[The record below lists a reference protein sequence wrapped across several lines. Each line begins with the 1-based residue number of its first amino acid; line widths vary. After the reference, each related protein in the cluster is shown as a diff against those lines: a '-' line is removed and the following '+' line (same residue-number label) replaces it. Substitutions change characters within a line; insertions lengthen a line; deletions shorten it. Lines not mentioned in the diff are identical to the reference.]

1 MEGLTLI
8 YDGTKSNLYLDTQDE
23 GQPVVIKM
31 LKEVDPAPH
40 QLAYLQNEYA
50 LTHQLALECVRKAYR
65 MGRFEDRPAIFLEHV
80 PGASLK
86 QAFVKEEKP
95 FTDRLAVA
103 VEVAKALEAIHGQG
117 IIHRDFTSNNI
128 LIVPKPQGPTVKIID
143 FAFAVKQET
152 KGDENTRPSS
162 LEGTMAY
169 ISPEQTG
176 RVNQAVDTRS
186 DLYSFGVSLYEL
198 FTRRLPFEGKDP
210 AELVHAHLATPPTPP
225 EAIQGDIP
233 HVLSELILRLL
244 AKNPDAR
251 YQSASGLLADL
262 QHCQKLLESE
272 GEIHDFELGTKDLTG
287 KLEFPEALYGRR
299 KEFKHL
305 IKSFDRVTLGTVELV
320 MIKGYAG
327 IGKSALVNAFR
338 NRVGRKGGYFA
349 MGHFDQLQSSVP
361 YQGTNRAFGQLVRQ
375 LLTESSNRLEAWK
388 KKILDAVGEN
398 GKLLIDVVP
407 ELQLIIGQQPDVPE
421 VGATEAQNRLRYTFL
436 NFIKA
441 LSDAQHPL
449 VFFLDDCQWADGD
462 SIDLIELLLTHPDN
476 QYFWIITALR
486 DNEIAADHPLLKAY
500 DRLLDKGALVEQLEI
515 SNLSQDAVTELISA
529 TLRCGKADCQLLAE
543 LVYTKTQ
550 GNPFFVR
557 QMLMSLYEKE
567 LLTFSQKDRRWIW
580 DHNAIQQLNISDNV
594 VELMAGKIQRL
605 PAATQETLKKAACIG
620 NQFAFSTLQAIHE
633 VSDQELNAAL
643 TRAIDEGLVA
653 DLTDVNTAGEPS
665 FSFTHDRIRQ
675 AVYSLISENIT
686 PALHLKI
693 GRLVLEKLEKQK
705 NEEALRDHIFDI
717 VGQWN
722 RGIDLVEGREEKRK
736 LARLHHI
743 AGQKA
748 NSAAAYK
755 TALSYLQQGLDLL
768 AAFGWEN
775 NYSLNHGLASEAMEA
790 AFLEGNYSL
799 LMELSQRLISQSVN
813 LVDKVK
819 AYELR
824 TQALLAQ
831 NKLAEA
837 VAEGLA
843 FLKLLGI
850 SFPSNPREIDT
861 RLAYLKSRWQLRGLS
876 KEDIM
881 RLPEMADPLKLAA
894 MRVISVIEPPVHI
907 TQSYLPPL
915 LAFKQVTL
923 SIESGLSP
931 NSAAAFIGYGVMLAT
946 RFGRIDKGYA
956 YAEMGL
962 ALLERFQSE
971 SLKARTYYSFY
982 SSLAPFQLHL
992 RDCLP
997 PLLEGFE
1004 SGLNA
1009 GDLSNATFCI
1019 IQYVYYAYLSGT
1031 ELSGLEAKLLQY
1043 IRDVAQRGRH
1053 IGLNYLNLALQV
1065 IQNLLHPC
1073 PKPYLLQGKA
1083 YTEEDMVEHHQLM
1096 HDHPGLYNLYLN
1108 KMILAYLFEAYEE
1121 GQQYATQASEI
1132 QEKAELIK
1140 GSHHWMYD
1148 ALLCLARFPEARPRA
1163 QKVLMARVEEC
1174 LDELSMLAEY
1184 APTNHLHKY
1193 YLVEAEKHRV
1203 LGEEIIARELYEK
1216 AIRFA
1221 KEHEY
1226 MNEEALA
1233 WELTG
1238 KFFRE
1243 QGHRFLA
1250 ETHLL
1255 QAWKVYRSWG
1265 AAAKTAFLE
1274 QRYPHFIGR
1283 AVRKGSS
1290 SASSSTR
1297 STSSTESLKGI
1308 DLESITKASIALSG
1322 EVVLSNLLE
1331 KMMQIA
1337 MENAGA
1343 ERGAFIENQ
1352 QGKLSVLAHGDAQSG
1367 IKVRERIP
1375 LEEASFL
1382 SPAIVN
1388 YVARTQKAIVLQHAA
1403 ENEAYQQDA
1412 YIREHKP
1419 KSVLCY
1425 PIAHKGHLTGL
1436 IYLENNLTIGAFTQD
1451 RTEIFR
1457 LLSSQIAISFENAR
1471 LYEHLDEKV
1480 RLRTKELDR
1489 KNRQLGATLG
1499 KLQSTQ
1505 SQLVQSEKMASLG
1518 QLTAGIAHEIN
1529 NPINFVTG
1537 NIGPLTRDIEDIKE
1551 LLMKVK
1557 ALETSTNIS
1566 ESLKEVKEFG
1576 EEIDTDFLFEEIE
1589 MLLTGMRDGANRTKE
1604 IVLGLKNFSRL
1615 DEQDFKMADVHD
1627 GIDSTLTLLNNKF
1640 KGRITVHKD
1649 YATIPRIECLPGK
1662 LNQVFMNLLNNALDA
1677 MPEIGEIFIS
1687 TKEEEGEML
1696 RISIRDTGAGM
1707 KEEVLEHIFEPFFTT
1722 KDVGAGTGL
1731 GLSIS
1736 YGIIQQHKGEI
1747 TATSTLGEGSEFIIR
1762 IPMKQLEG

>member
-8 YDGTKSNLYLDTQDE
+8 YDGTKSTIYLDNKDNE
-23 GQPVVIKM
+23 RPVVIKM
-31 LKEVDPAPH
+31 LKDVDPAGR
-40 QLAYLQNEYA
+40 QLEYLHNEFN
-50 LTHQLALECVRKAYR
+50 LTHELTLPQVRKAYR
-65 MGRFEDRPAIFLEHV
+65 LGSFEDRAAIFLEHV
-80 PGASLK
+80 PGTSLK
-86 QAFVKEEKP
+86 EGFIKTEKP
-95 FTDRLAVA
+95 FEEKLGVA
-103 VEVAKALEAIHGQG
+103 IEVVKALEAIHGAG

-128 LIVPKPQGPTVKIID
+128 LVISSDKGPTVKVID
-143 FAFAVKQET
+143 FAFATDQTSE
-152 KGDENTRPSS
+152 DRPAS
-162 LEGTMAY
+162 LEGTLAY

-176 RVNQAVDTRS
+176 RVEGAVDIRS
-186 DLYSFGVSLYEL
+186 DLYSLGVSLFEV
-198 FTRRLPFEGKDP
+198 FTGRLPFEHKEP
-210 AELVHAHLATPPTPP
+210 AELVHAHLATTPP
-225 EAIQGDIP
+225 APETIQPTIP
-233 HVLSELILRLL
+233 HVLSEILLRLL
-244 AKNPDAR
+244 EKNPAAR
-251 YQSASGLLADL
+251 YQSATGLLADIEQCL
-262 QHCQKLLESE
+262 QLWKEE
-272 GEIHDFELGTKDLTG
+272 GDIPDFELGTRDLTG
-287 KLEFPEALYGRR
+287 KLELSDALYGRK
-299 KEFKHL
+299 KEVRHL
-305 IKSFDRVTLGTVELV
+305 QKSLERVCLGTVELLV
-320 MIKGYAG
+320 IKGYAG
-327 IGKSALVNAFR
+327 IGKSALVNRFR
-338 NRVGRKGGYFA
+338 GRVGEKGGYFA
-349 MGHFDQLQSSVP
+349 MGDFDQLQSNVP
-361 YQGTNRAFGQLVRQ
+361 YQGINRAFSQLVRQ

-388 KKILDAVGEN
+388 QKILQAVGEN

-407 ELQLIIGQQPDVPE
+407 ELQLIIGEQPEVPE
-421 VGATEAQNRLRYTFL
+421 IGATEAQNRLRYTFL
-436 NFIKA
+436 NFIKE

-486 DNEIAADHPLLKAY
+486 DNEIEADHPLLRAY
-500 DRLLDKGALVEQLEI
+500 SRLAAKGALAEQLTLH
-515 SNLSQDAVTELISA
+515 NLDEAAVNKLISGA
-529 TLRCGKADCQLLAE
+529 LRCGKKDCALLSE
-543 LVYTKTQ
+543 LVYSKTQ

-557 QMLMSLYEKE
+557 QMLMSLFDKG
-567 LLTFSQKDRRWIW
+567 LLSFSQQDRRWAW
-580 DHNAIQQLNISDNV
+580 DHHAILQLNISDNV
-594 VELMAGKIQRL
+594 VEVMAGKVQQL
-605 PAATQETLKKAACIG
+605 PFATQEVLKKAACIG
-620 NQFAFSTLQAIHE
+620 NKFAFSTLKAIHE
-633 VSDQELNAAL
+633 ASDEELNMAL
-643 TRAIDEGLVA
+643 ARAIDEGLVA
-653 DLTDVNTAGEPS
+653 DLTSTQTPEAPI

-675 AVYSLISENIT
+675 AVYSLISEAAT
-686 PALHLKI
+686 PAIHLKI
-693 GRLVLEKLEKQK
+693 GKLVLDQLEKQK
-705 NEEALRDHIFDI
+705 DPALLKENIFDI

-722 RGIDLVEGREEKRK
+722 RGISLVAGREEKRI
-736 LARLHHI
+736 LARLHYL

-755 TALSYLQQGLDLL
+755 TALSYLEQGLELL
-768 AAFGWEN
+768 STYGWEN
-775 NYSLNHGLASEAMEA
+775 NYGLNHGLASEAMQA
-790 AFLEGNYSL
+790 AFLEGNYGL
-799 LMELSQRLISQSVN
+799 LMQLSDRLIRQSVN

-831 NKLAEA
+831 DKLPEAAE
-837 VAEGLA
+837 EGLE

-850 SFPSNPREIDT
+850 IFPSSPNQFDIT
-861 RLAYLKSRWQLRGLS
+861 LSYLKTRWMLRGLG
-876 KEDIM
+876 KEEIL
-881 RLPEMADPLKLAA
+881 RLPEMTDPLKLAA
-894 MRVISVIEPPVHI
+894 MRVISLIEPLIQI
-907 TQSYLPPL
+907 TRPSLTPL
-915 LAFKQVTL
+915 LAFKQL
-923 SIESGLSP
+923 EICIKFGLSP
-931 NSAAAFIGYGVMLAT
+931 IASATFVGYGVMLAT
-946 RFGRIDKGYA
+946 HFGRIDKGYA

-962 ALLERFQSE
+962 ALLERFKSDGY
-971 SLKARTYYSFY
+971 KARTYHVFY
-982 SSLAPFQLHL
+982 ATLAPYQLAL
-992 RDCLP
+992 RDCLT

-1019 IQYVYYAYLSGT
+1019 TKYVYFAYLSGV
-1031 ELSGLEAKLLQY
+1031 ELGSLEAKLVNY
-1043 IRDVAQRGRH
+1043 IREIKRRGQH
-1053 IGLNYLNLALQV
+1053 IGLNYLNLELQV
-1065 IQNLLHPC
+1065 IQNLLHPSA
-1073 PKPYLLQGKA
+1073 KPYLLEGKSNGDD
-1083 YTEEDMVEHHQLM
+1083 EIIEDHLHT
-1096 HDHPGLYNLYLN
+1096 HDQPAQYNVYLN
-1108 KMILAYLFEAYEE
+1108 KMILAYLFEAYDAGKEYGKE
-1121 GQQYATQASEI
+1121 ANKVLQRSGLVKEA
-1132 QEKAELIK
+1132 
-1140 GSHHWMYD
+1140 HHWMYE
-1148 ALLCLARFPEARPRA
+1148 ALINLACFPEARPSE
-1163 QKVLMARVEEC
+1163 QKELMATVEDS
-1174 LDELSMLAEY
+1174 LDALSALAEY
-1184 APTNHLHKY
+1184 APMNYLHKY

-1203 LGEEIIARELYEK
+1203 LGEEDAARTLYEK
-1216 AIRFA
+1216 TIVLA
-1221 KEHEY
+1221 KEHEFT
-1226 MNEEALA
+1226 NEEALA

-1265 AAAKTAFLE
+1265 ALAKTAFLE
-1274 QRYPHFIGR
+1274 QRYPHFIGQSI
-1283 AVRKGSS
+1283 RKENTSS
-1290 SASSSTR
+1290 SSSLR
-1297 STSSTESLKGI
+1297 STSSNDSLKGI

-1352 QGKLSVLAHGDAQSG
+1352 QGKLLVLAHGTAQAG

-1375 LEEASFL
+1375 LEEAPNL
-1382 SPAIVN
+1382 SQAIVN
-1388 YVARTQKAIVLQHAA
+1388 YVARTQKPIVLQHAA
-1403 ENEAYQQDA
+1403 ENKSYQQDA
-1412 YIREHKP
+1412 YIREHSP

-1451 RTEIFR
+1451 RIEIFR

-1489 KNRQLGATLG
+1489 KNRQLASTVN

-1537 NIGPLTRDIEDIKE
+1537 NIGPLTRDIEDIKD
-1551 LLMKVK
+1551 LLLKIK
-1557 ALETSTNIS
+1557 ELETATNIR
-1566 ESLKEVKEFG
+1566 ESLKKVQEFR
-1576 EEIDTDFLFEEIE
+1576 EEIDADFLFEEIE
-1589 MLLTGMRDGANRTKE
+1589 MLLAGMRDGANRTKE

-1677 MPEIGEIFIS
+1677 LPESGEIFIT
-1687 TKEEEGEML
+1687 TKEEPDEKLM
-1696 RISIRDTGAGM
+1696 ISIRDTGVGM
-1707 KEEVLEHIFEPFFTT
+1707 DEEVLEHVFEPFFTT

-1747 TATSTLGEGSEFIIR
+1747 TASSVLGEGSEFTIR